1 MLHLRM
7 HDKYIPIYRSCGHNP
22 AGQSVSRKQLQSI
35 LSVFEHIQ
43 YFIGYVVVRI
53 SHKNEKRNPHF
64 VEALNVG
71 AEAAFG
77 SHSCWIYIG
86 ST

>member
-1 MLHLRM
+1 
-7 HDKYIPIYRSCGHNP
+7 
-22 AGQSVSRKQLQSI
+22 VSRKQLQSI

-43 YFIGYVVVRI
+43 YFIGYIVVRI

-64 VEALNVG
+64 VEALNIG

-77 SHSCWIYIG
+77 V
-86 ST
+86 T